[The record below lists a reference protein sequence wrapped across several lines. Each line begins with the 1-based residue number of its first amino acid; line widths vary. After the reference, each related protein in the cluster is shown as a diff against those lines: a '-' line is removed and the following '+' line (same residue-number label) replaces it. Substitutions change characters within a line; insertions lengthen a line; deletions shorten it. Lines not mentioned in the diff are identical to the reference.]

1 MKIQFDAITM
11 AYKTL
16 GNEATRT
23 EYNEYIAQL
32 QQISRSQNYWDTN
45 TKNDEEAIEDP
56 EVVAER
62 ERRRKERGKKRFEE
76 DYSFAN
82 DQFFSSWQNRTNS
95 HQNYHG
101 NTADSSQNPN
111 HENNSIDTMFD
122 GKSLSV
128 DVEITFAEAV
138 KDGGCTQEISVQREV
153 ICGSCEGT
161 REQAGSQSTPCY
173 SCKGEGVKEDALF
186 HNKTMCNTCKGHG
199 SLVQNKCRSCKGQG
213 LITKHETVSVHVDRF
228 VEDGHCFDLE
238 LLGHTTLY

>member
-32 QQISRSQNYWDTN
+32 QQISRSENYWDSN
-45 TKNDEEAIEDP
+45 SKNEEDPIEDP
-56 EVVAER
+56 EVMAER

-82 DQFFSSWQNRTNS
+82 DQFFSSWQNRTNNNS
-95 HQNYHG
+95 FTG
-101 NTADSSQNPN
+101 DSSQNLN
-111 HENNSIDTMFD
+111 QQNTVDTMFD

-138 KDGGCTQEISVQREV
+138 
-153 ICGSCEGT
+153 
-161 REQAGSQSTPCY
+161 
-173 SCKGEGVKEDALF
+173 
-186 HNKTMCNTCKGHG
+186 
-199 SLVQNKCRSCKGQG
+199 
-213 LITKHETVSVHVDRF
+213 
-228 VEDGHCFDLE
+228 
-238 LLGHTTLY
+238 